1 MLKATLAAAAAV
13 FLFHFPLLLFLLR
26 LPTASFFSVFFLLTS
41 QLSHIKNANNLL
53 ALYGS
58 NPKERER
65 ERARPSPSRGLIRP
79 CYRSRPGYP
88 VAPSLPTRRCCS
100 VTTARRAN
108 LEAKAQRVKSKR
120 FNIYGTLYGL
130 WAYFKTP
137 SQPPTAPRCPSST
150 PPSALPVSLPV
161 WRQQQMMLFKQA
173 GTTSYIASRL
183 YFVAYKYV

>member
-1 MLKATLAAAAAV
+1 MLKATLAAAAV
-13 FLFHFPLLLFLLR
+13 FLFHFAGSSRCTSSFSFYLFYCF
-26 LPTASFFSVFFLLTS
+26 FFSLFFFLLTS

-65 ERARPSPSRGLIRP
+65 ERARPSPGLIRP
-79 CYRSRPGYP
+79 CYRSRPGHP
-88 VAPSLPTRRCCS
+88 LPPSLPAPCCCS

-137 SQPPTAPRCPSST
+137 SQPT
-150 PPSALPVSLPV
+150 PPSSWPSLIASLAPATNDV
-161 WRQQQMMLFKQA
+161 IQA
-173 GTTSYIASRL
+173 GRQAPHRI
-183 YFVAYKYV
+183 